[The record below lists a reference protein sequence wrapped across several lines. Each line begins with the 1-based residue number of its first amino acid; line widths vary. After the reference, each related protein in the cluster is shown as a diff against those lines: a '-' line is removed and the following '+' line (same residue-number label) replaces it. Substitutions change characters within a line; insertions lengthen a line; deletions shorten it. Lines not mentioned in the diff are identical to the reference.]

1 MTRSSQLK
9 AKDVENQQK
18 LDESAEAAERLLNKR
33 SMGVSKRELYM
44 RKIQDLGS
52 LPSAELK
59 AHADDSIKT
68 LMKKLDGVNKKLKKY
83 SHVNKKAFDQYVNFS
98 DQREDLISRKE
109 ELDSGAEK
117 VKELIESLDKKKDEA
132 ISRTFRGVSAHFR
145 DVWNEL
151 VPDGSGE
158 LVMRTALDELEEDE
172 EDNKSLEVS
181 LFRGVSI
188 RVRFSNVGEQVSE

>member
-158 LVMRTALDELEEDE
+158 LVMRTALDEFEEDE

>member
-1 MTRSSQLK
+1 
-9 AKDVENQQK
+9 

>member
-1 MTRSSQLK
+1 LTRSSQLK